1 MLNTSDDRT
10 FCIAE
15 TLRVEPVQ
23 IVVGNAD
30 LEAVTEQLRPLL
42 TELPQP
48 GVGVADL
55 LDLWYL
61 RENVVMKAVCGSPE
75 IFTSILRREHR
86 PPEGRSSAERQ
97 F

>member
-1 MLNTSDDRT
+1 MLNADDDRT
-10 FCIAE
+10 FCFVE

-23 IVVGNAD
+23 IVAGNTD
-30 LEAVTEQLRPLL
+30 LEAVTEELRPLL

-61 RENVVMKAVCGSPE
+61 RENLVMRAVCG
-75 IFTSILRREHR
+75 
-86 PPEGRSSAERQ
+86 
-97 F
+97 